1 MIKHLVM
8 YKLKENTPDN
18 RKALVEK
25 FYTMKGKI
33 DLLVEL
39 NAGFDIVGSARAYDV
54 ALECVFKS
62 KADLDAYAV
71 HPLHLPVKEYVHSVI
86 SEAHSV
92 DFEF

>member
-8 YKLKENTPDN
+8 YKLKDNSEEN

-33 DLLVEL
+33 DLLVDL
-39 NAGFDIVGSARAYDV
+39 NAGFDIVGSQRAYDV
-54 ALECVFKS
+54 ALECVFKT
-62 KADLDAYAV
+62 KEDLDAYAV

-92 DFEF
+92 DFVF

>member
-8 YKLKENTPDN
+8 YRLKENTPEN
-18 RKALVEK
+18 RKNLVEK

-33 DLLVEL
+33 DLLVDL
-39 NAGFDIVGSARAYDV
+39 NAGDDIVGSARAYDV

-62 KADLDAYAV
+62 KEDLDAYAV

-86 SEAHSV
+86 AEAHSV
-92 DFEF
+92 DFVF